1 MHPRIHAE
9 TQPDKTAI
17 AMAGGGA
24 SVTYAQLEQRAN
36 RGAHA
41 LRALGL
47 NTGDT
52 VAISCDNRLEFFDIY
67 WAAQRAG
74 LILVLLSSRFKID
87 EIAYIVNDSGART
100 LLVSDAM
107 ADTAR
112 AAVAAAG
119 TMPGLQNIV
128 TIGPVGDTDR
138 LDQTVRILADH
149 PDQR

>member
-1 MHPRIHAE
+1 MPKHNRTKSPSLWQAVGQHA
-9 TQPDKTAI
+9 
-17 AMAGGGA
+17 
-24 SVTYAQLEQRAN
+24 TYAQLEQRAN

-112 AAVAAAG
+112 AAMAAAARCRVCR
-119 TMPGLQNIV
+119 ISSR
-128 TIGPVGDTDR
+128 IGPVDAPDR
-138 LDQTVRILADH
+138 LDQPVRIHAGH
-149 PDQR
+149 PDL